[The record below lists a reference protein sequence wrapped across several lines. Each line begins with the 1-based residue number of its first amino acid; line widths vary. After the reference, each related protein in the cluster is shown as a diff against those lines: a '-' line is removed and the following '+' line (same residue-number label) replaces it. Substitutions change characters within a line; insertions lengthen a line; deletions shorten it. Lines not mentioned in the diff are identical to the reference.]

1 MEDLFTSADDSVQ
14 TCLTVHDQT
23 ISKGSTMVVVNKN
36 IFQWWLSVDLTTVT
50 KLTLSQEMLVLI
62 KQRKN
67 IQKERRSPALIET
80 YTLNCEK
87 SFSPKLESDEA
98 DTKDVRRSS
107 KSKVKLGRARE

>member
-36 IFQWWLSVDLTTVT
+36 IFQWWLSVDLTTET
-50 KLTLSQEMLVLI
+50 KLTLSQEM
-62 KQRKN
+62 KAAKN
-67 IQKERRSPALIET
+67 IQKERKSPALIET

-87 SFSPKLESDEA
+87 SLPPKLESDEA